1 MNATGDSTI
10 EVFVQVKILIRKD
23 IAVNLENLLTY
34 SPVQWQIV
42 AHILVL
48 GFAAQAAGL
57 VYFLTTLRD
66 VAPKY
71 RLASILGSIVMVS
84 AFLLL
89 LAQSQSWQ
97 NSFIYDGEA
106 FVLGDGIFSN
116 GFRYL
121 NWLIDVPLLLLQL
134 VIVLGLAA
142 AEGRRLGIQFVGS
155 GVAMIV
161 LGYIGQ
167 FYETTDMTALWIW
180 GAISTVFYLALLYL
194 AWTQIGKALPQMPKT
209 ASGTMQ
215 AIRWVFVV
223 FWTFYPIA
231 YIIPAVWATADGV
244 VLRQVLFT
252 TADIVA
258 KVIYGVMI
266 TQVAMELSKA
276 EGYTA
281 STQ

>member
-1 MNATGDSTI
+1 
-10 EVFVQVKILIRKD
+10 
-23 IAVNLENLLTY
+23 
-34 SPVQWQIV
+34 V

-66 VAPKY
+66 IAPRY
-71 RLASILGSIVMVS
+71 RIASVLGSIVMVS

-89 LAQSQSWQ
+89 YAQSQNWQ
-97 NSFIYDGEA
+97 NTFVFENGVFARGEG
-106 FVLGDGIFSN
+106 VFSN

-134 VIVLGLAA
+134 VVVLGLAA
-142 AEGRRLGIQFVGS
+142 AAARRLGVLFVGS

-167 FYETTDMTALWIW
+167 FFETSNLTALWIW
-180 GAISTVFYLALLYL
+180 GAVSTVFYIVLLYL
-194 AWTQIGKALPQMPKT
+194 AWTEIGKALPKMP
-209 ASGTMQ
+209 APAAAMLR

-231 YIIPAVWATADGV
+231 YIIPAFAATADGV
-244 VLRQVLFT
+244 VARQVIFT

-266 TQVAMELSKA
+266 TKVAIDLSKA
-276 EGYTA
+276 EGYRRADAEPGLESTA
-281 STQ
+281 

>member
-1 MNATGDSTI
+1 MNI
-10 EVFVQVKILIRKD
+10 
-23 IAVNLENLLTY
+23 ENLLTY

-57 VYFLTTLRD
+57 VYFLTTLKD
-66 VAPKY
+66 LAPRY
-71 RLASILGSIVMVS
+71 RMASVLGSIVMVS

-89 LAQSQSWQ
+89 LAQSLSWQ
-97 NSFIYDGEA
+97 NT
-106 FVLGDGIFSN
+106 FVLQNDVFVRGETIFSN

-134 VIVLGLAA
+134 VIVLGLTAVAA
-142 AEGRRLGIQFVGS
+142 RRLGILFVGS
-155 GVAMIV
+155 GAAMIV

-167 FYETTDMTALWIW
+167 FYETSNLTALWVW
-180 GAISTVFYLALLYL
+180 GAVSTIFYIVLLFL
-194 AWTQIGKALPQMPKT
+194 TWTRIGEALPKMPQS
-209 ASGTMQ
+209 AAGTMKS
-215 AIRWVFVV
+215 IRWIFII

-231 YIIPAVWATADGV
+231 YILPAILPTADGV
-244 VLRQVLFT
+244 VARQLLFT

-266 TQVAMELSKA
+266 TKVAMDLSKA
-276 EGYTA
+276 EGYTPESMEA
-281 STQ
+281 GTIKAD

>member
-1 MNATGDSTI
+1 M
-10 EVFVQVKILIRKD
+10 
-23 IAVNLENLLTY
+23 NLENLLSY
-34 SPVQWQIV
+34 SPVQWQLV

-57 VYFLTTLRD
+57 VYFLTTLREL
-66 VAPKY
+66 APRY
-71 RLASILGSIVMVS
+71 RLASVLGSIVMVS

-89 LAQSQSWQ
+89 LAQSMSWQ
-97 NSFIYDGEA
+97 NTFVYENGA
-106 FVLGDGIFSN
+106 FVRGEGIFSN

-142 AEGRRLGIQFVGS
+142 AAARRLGILFVGS
-155 GVAMIV
+155 GAAMIV

-167 FYETTDMTALWIW
+167 FYETSNLAALWIW
-180 GAISTVFYLALLYL
+180 GAISTVFYIFLLYL
-194 AWTQIGKALPQMPKT
+194 TWTQIGKALPRMPES
-209 ASGTMQ
+209 AGTMMK

-231 YIIPAVWATADGV
+231 YIIPAILPTPEGV
-244 VLRQVLFT
+244 VARQYLFT

-266 TQVAMELSKA
+266 TKVAVELSKA
-276 EGYTA
+276 EGYGPA
-281 STQ
+281 LGEAGVAGAD

>member
-1 MNATGDSTI
+1 M
-10 EVFVQVKILIRKD
+10 
-23 IAVNLENLLTY
+23 NLENLLTY
-34 SPVQWQIV
+34 SVTQWQIV

-66 VAPKY
+66 LAPRY
-71 RLASILGSIVMVS
+71 RIASVLGSIVMVS

-89 LAQSQSWQ
+89 YAQSQSWQ
-97 NSFIYDGEA
+97 NSFVYA
-106 FVLGDGIFSN
+106 NNTFVPGDSIFSN

-142 AEGRRLGIQFVGS
+142 AAARRLGILFVGS

-167 FYETTDMTALWIW
+167 FYETSNLTALWIW
-180 GAISTVFYLALLYL
+180 GAISTIFYIVLLYL
-194 AWTQIGKALPQMPKT
+194 TWTEIGKALPRMPDSAAAMMKL
-209 ASGTMQ
+209 
-215 AIRWVFVV
+215 IRWVFII

-231 YIIPAVWATADGV
+231 YIIPAILPTANGV
-244 VLRQVLFT
+244 VVRQLLFT

-266 TQVAMELSKA
+266 TKVAMDLSKA
-276 EGYTA
+276 DGYSPESA
-281 STQ
+281 

>member
-1 MNATGDSTI
+1 M
-10 EVFVQVKILIRKD
+10 
-23 IAVNLENLLTY
+23 NLENILTY

-57 VYFLTTLRD
+57 VYFLTTLRE
-66 VAPKY
+66 VAPRY
-71 RLASILGSIVMVS
+71 RIASVLGSIVMVS

-89 LAQSQSWQ
+89 YAQSQNWQ
-97 NSFIYDGEA
+97 NTFILQNDVFTRDEG
-106 FVLGDGIFSN
+106 LFSN

-134 VIVLGLAA
+134 VVVLGLSVAA
-142 AEGRRLGIQFVGS
+142 GRSLGVRFVGA

-167 FYETTDMTALWIW
+167 FFETGNLTALWIW
-180 GAISTVFYLALLYL
+180 GAVSTVFYIYLLYL
-194 AWTQIGKALPQMPKT
+194 TWTEIGKALSKMPES
-209 ASGTMQ
+209 AAGTMR
-215 AIRWVFVV
+215 AIRWVFVI
-223 FWTFYPIA
+223 FWSFYPIA
-231 YIIPAVWATADGV
+231 YIIPAFAATAGGV
-244 VLRQVLFT
+244 VARQVIFT

-266 TQVAMELSKA
+266 TKVAMDLSRA
-276 EGYTA
+276 EGYRRDA
-281 STQ
+281 NEPA

>member
-1 MNATGDSTI
+1 M
-10 EVFVQVKILIRKD
+10 
-23 IAVNLENLLTY
+23 NLENLLTY
-34 SPVQWQIV
+34 SPTQWQIV

-57 VYFLTTLRD
+57 VYFLATIRD
-66 VAPKY
+66 LAPRY
-71 RLASILGSIVMVS
+71 RIASVLGSIVMVS

-89 LAQSQSWQ
+89 LAQSLSWQ
-97 NSFIYDGEA
+97 NTFVFQNGA
-106 FVLGDGIFSN
+106 FVRDEGALFSN

-134 VIVLGLAA
+134 VVVLGLAA
-142 AEGRRLGIQFVGS
+142 AGARRLGVLFVGS

-167 FYETTDMTALWIW
+167 FFETSNLTALWIW
-180 GAISTVFYLALLYL
+180 GAISTVFYIVLLYL
-194 AWTQIGKALPQMPKT
+194 TWTEIGKALPNMPES
-209 ASGTMQ
+209 AAGTMK
-215 AIRWVFVV
+215 AIRWVFVI

-231 YIIPAVWATADGV
+231 YIIPAILPTAAGV
-244 VLRQVLFT
+244 VGRQVLFT

-266 TQVAMELSKA
+266 TKVAMDLSRA
-276 EGYTA
+276 EGYVPGSADA
-281 STQ
+281 SS

>member
-1 MNATGDSTI
+1 M
-10 EVFVQVKILIRKD
+10 
-23 IAVNLENLLTY
+23 NLENLLSY
-34 SPVQWQIV
+34 NPVQWQLV

-66 VAPKY
+66 LAPRY
-71 RLASILGSIVMVS
+71 RIASVLGSIVMVS

-89 LAQSQSWQ
+89 LAQSMSWQ
-97 NSFIYDGEA
+97 NTFVFQDGA
-106 FVLGDGIFSN
+106 FVRGEGMFSN

-142 AEGRRLGIQFVGS
+142 AAARRLGVWFVGS

-167 FYETTDMTALWIW
+167 FYETSNLAALWIW
-180 GAISTVFYLALLYL
+180 GILSTIFYIVLLYL
-194 AWTQIGKALPQMPKT
+194 TWTEIGKALPRMPQSAAGMMK
-209 ASGTMQ
+209 S
-215 AIRWVFVV
+215 IRWIFVI

-231 YIIPAVWATADGV
+231 YIMPAILPTADGV
-244 VLRQVLFT
+244 VARQMIFT
-252 TADIVA
+252 IADIVS

-266 TQVAMELSKA
+266 TKVAMDLSKA
-276 EGYTA
+276 EGYA
-281 STQ
+281 PSAE

>member
-1 MNATGDSTI
+1 M
-10 EVFVQVKILIRKD
+10 
-23 IAVNLENLLTY
+23 NLENMLTY
-34 SPVQWQIV
+34 SPIQWQIV

-57 VYFLTTLRD
+57 VYFLTTLRS
-66 VAPKY
+66 VAPRY
-71 RLASILGSIVMVS
+71 RIASVLGSIVMVS

-89 LAQSQSWQ
+89 LAQSMSWQ
-97 NSFIYDGEA
+97 ST
-106 FVLGDGIFSN
+106 FVLENDVFVRGEGIFSN

-134 VIVLGLAA
+134 VVVLGLAA
-142 AEGRRLGIQFVGS
+142 AAARRLGILFVGS

-167 FYETTDMTALWIW
+167 FYETSNLTALWVW
-180 GAISTVFYLALLYL
+180 GALSTVFYIVLLYL
-194 AWTQIGKALPQMPKT
+194 AWTEIGKALPKMP
-209 ASGTMQ
+209 ASAAGTMRL
-215 AIRWVFVV
+215 IRWLFVV

-231 YIIPAVWATADGV
+231 YIIPAIWDTANGV
-244 VLRQVLFT
+244 VARQLIFT

-266 TQVAMELSKA
+266 TKVAMDLSRA
-276 EGYTA
+276 EGYKPA
-281 STQ
+281 LAEAGLEGAD

>member
-1 MNATGDSTI
+1 M
-10 EVFVQVKILIRKD
+10 
-23 IAVNLENLLTY
+23 NLENLLTY
-34 SPVQWQIV
+34 SPTQWQIV

-57 VYFLTTLRD
+57 VYFLTTMRD
-66 VAPKY
+66 LAPRY
-71 RLASILGSIVMVS
+71 RIASVLGSIVMVS

-89 LAQSQSWQ
+89 LAQSLSWQ
-97 NSFIYDGEA
+97 NTFVYDNGV
-106 FVLGDGIFSN
+106 FVRGDGIFSN

-142 AEGRRLGIQFVGS
+142 TRARRLGILFVGS

-167 FYETTDMTALWIW
+167 FFETSNLTALWIW
-180 GAISTVFYLALLYL
+180 GAVSTVFYIVLLYL
-194 AWTQIGKALPQMPKT
+194 TWTEIGKALPKMPESA
-209 ASGTMQ
+209 ASMMKM
-215 AIRWVFVV
+215 IRWVFVI

-231 YIIPAVWATADGV
+231 YIIPAFAATAEGV
-244 VLRQVLFT
+244 VARQLLFT

-258 KVIYGVMI
+258 KVVYGVMI
-266 TQVAMELSKA
+266 TKVAVDLSRAAGYKPRLSSAGA
-276 EGYTA
+276 EDAG
-281 STQ
+281 

>member
-1 MNATGDSTI
+1 MKGTNRMNI
-10 EVFVQVKILIRKD
+10 
-23 IAVNLENLLTY
+23 ENLLTY
-34 SPVQWQIV
+34 SPIQWQIV

-48 GFAAQAAGL
+48 GYATQAAGF
-57 VYFLTTLRD
+57 VYFLTTLKG
-66 VAPKY
+66 VAPRY
-71 RLASILGSIVMVS
+71 RMASILGSIVMVS

-97 NSFIYDGEA
+97 NSFVYFNGT
-106 FVLGDGIFSN
+106 FVQGDGIFSN

-142 AEGRRLGIQFVGS
+142 VAARRLGLLFVGS

-167 FYETTDMTALWIW
+167 FYETTNLTALWVW
-180 GAISTVFYLALLYL
+180 GIVSTLFYLVLLYL
-194 AWTQIGKALPQMPKT
+194 TWTQIGSAISRMPQP
-209 ASGTMQ
+209 AVTMMNM
-215 AIRWVFVV
+215 IRWVFVV

-231 YIIPAVWATADGV
+231 YIMPAIAPTADGV
-244 VLRQVLFT
+244 VIRQVLFT
-252 TADIVA
+252 VADIVS

-266 TQVAMELSKA
+266 TKVAVELSKA
-276 EGYTA
+276 EGYTTETV
-281 STQ
+281 S